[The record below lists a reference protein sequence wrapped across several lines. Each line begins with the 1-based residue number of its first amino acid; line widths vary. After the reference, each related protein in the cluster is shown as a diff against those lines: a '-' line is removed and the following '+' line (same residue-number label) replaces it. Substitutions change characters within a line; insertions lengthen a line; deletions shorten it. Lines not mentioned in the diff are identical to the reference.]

1 MPKIQAKF
9 KSLILADI
17 ERHTFR
23 PDQESIRRE
32 YKVVPPARIENK
44 SFSTG
49 YRNKENQ
56 VKLKIFF

>member
-32 YKVVPPARIENK
+32 YKVVPPEDWK
-44 SFSTG
+44 
-49 YRNKENQ
+49 
-56 VKLKIFF
+56 